1 MRFVLFLAIASLLT
15 VTSFLMMQQ
24 LLTNHGS
31 ISKAGKPVGGVDFI
45 RLIPE
50 TAAQS
55 KQRQLPKKKTPPK
68 ERPLPPMPAPLPT
81 NKPPPPQLD
90 VKIPD
95 IKVPM
100 NLKNA
105 LYAGSFSPDSGN
117 TSLQADEEVI
127 PLVRIAP
134 RYPRRAARSG
144 IEGWVKLSLQI
155 EKNGSVS
162 QATVTESNPPR
173 IFDRAAIKSVLR
185 WKFKPKMVA
194 GKAVSRMAT
203 QRLDFKLGK
212 SQ

>member
-1 MRFVLFLAIASLLT
+1 MRFVLFLAISGIITLT
-15 VTSFLMMQQ
+15 AFLMMQQ
-24 LLTNHGS
+24 LLSSHGTTP
-31 ISKAGKPVGGVDFI
+31 KPESPTGGMDFI

-50 TAAQS
+50 TEVQK
-55 KQRQLPKKKTPPK
+55 KQRQLPKKTPPPK
-68 ERPLPPMPAPLPT
+68 ERPLPPMPTPAPT
-81 NKPPPPQLD
+81 KKPPPPQLD
-90 VKIPD
+90 VQIPH
-95 IKVPM
+95 IKVPL
-100 NLKNA
+100 NLKNT
-105 LYAGSFSPDSGN
+105 LFTGNFSLDNGN

-155 EKNGSVS
+155 EKDGSVS
-162 QATVTESNPPR
+162 KAMVTESNPPR

-203 QRLDFKLGK
+203 QRVDFKLGK
-212 SQ
+212 RE